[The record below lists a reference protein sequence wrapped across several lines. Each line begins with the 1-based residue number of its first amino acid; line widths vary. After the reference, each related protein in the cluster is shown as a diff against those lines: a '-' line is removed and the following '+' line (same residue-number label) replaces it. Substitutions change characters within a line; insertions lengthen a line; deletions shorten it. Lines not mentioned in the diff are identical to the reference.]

1 MSRQNKLS
9 GTEYLTYQG
18 ETYGMSNPK
27 TVRWGVIG
35 TGWFGEVHVE
45 TLSDMPGIVVEAIS
59 TRRPER
65 LKEVGDCYNVAK
77 RYTDYHDLLADPAV
91 DVVGVTT
98 HIAEHRDI
106 TIDALRSGKHVFL
119 EKPMASTVADCDRI
133 LDAAREAKGFF
144 MVGHI
149 CRFDPRVV
157 LAKQAIDE
165 GKIGKII
172 SMHARRNLSKM
183 IGRQVLDKISAL
195 MGDGIHD
202 GDLMLW
208 FSGAK
213 PVSVYAQE
221 IHPGTNKYPDGGW
234 AMARLDN
241 GAIAVIESIWHLPE
255 TTPYQIDAR
264 MEIIGTEG
272 ALYINCGEAGLEIH
286 DTTSN
291 RRPDT
296 LYWPHL
302 YGKRFGILRSELRYF
317 ADCVA
322 EGRHPSRITPE
333 ESRNA
338 VALLAA
344 ADESSRTG
352 KLITF

>member
-1 MSRQNKLS
+1 MSTNK
-9 GTEYLTYQG
+9 TI
-18 ETYGMSNPK
+18 
-27 TVRWGVIG
+27 RWGVIG
-35 TGWFGEVHVE
+35 LGWFGEIHLE
-45 TLSDMPGIVVEAIS
+45 ALAGMPGIELAAAC

-65 LKEVGDCYNVAK
+65 LAQVADRFRIPK
-77 RYTDYHDLLADPAV
+77 RYANYRDLLADPSI
-91 DVVGVTT
+91 DVVGITT
-98 HIAEHRDI
+98 HVDDHRDI
-106 TIDALRSGKHVFL
+106 AIDALRSGKHVFL
-119 EKPMASTVADCDRI
+119 EKPMAPTAADCDQI
-133 LDAAREAKGFF
+133 LAAAREAPGLF

-149 CRFDPRVV
+149 CRFDPRVA

-165 GKIGKII
+165 GRIGKIV
-172 SMHARRNLSKM
+172 SMHARRNLSKT
-183 IGRQVLDKISAL
+183 IGRAVLDSISAL

-208 FSGAK
+208 FSQAK

-221 IHPGTNKYPDGGW
+221 IHPGGNKYPDGGW

-264 MEIIGTEG
+264 MEVLGTEG

-286 DTTSN
+286 DASGN
-291 RRPDT
+291 HLPDT
-296 LYWPHL
+296 LYWPQVF
-302 YGKRFGILRSELRYF
+302 GQRFGILRAELRYF

-322 EGRHPSRITPE
+322 EGRRPERITPE
-333 ESRNA
+333 ESRAA

-344 ADESSRTG
+344 AVESAHSG
-352 KLITF
+352 QVIYF